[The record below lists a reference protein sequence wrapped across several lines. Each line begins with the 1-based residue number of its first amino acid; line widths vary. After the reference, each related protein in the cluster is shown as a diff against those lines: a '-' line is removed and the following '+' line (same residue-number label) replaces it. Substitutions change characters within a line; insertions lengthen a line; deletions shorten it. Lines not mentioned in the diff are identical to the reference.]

1 MGYKF
6 STYAYWWIRQGITRG
21 IANQART
28 IRLPVHMPAKW
39 SKICKATTTLRKE
52 LGQAPTPSELLEHL
66 QQTDPKGRWNAKGLE
81 EVGEAFSLKTV
92 SLDAPM
98 AGSETPLLELI
109 RATMPDEVEPLSMLE
124 LKEKLAKALESLS
137 EKEQVVL
144 KKRFGLDG
152 EDPKTLE
159 QIAKEMNCGKDKI
172 SLTEN
177 LALRKL
183 RYTQRNLGGIFDLL
197 D

>member
-1 MGYKF
+1 
-6 STYAYWWIRQGITRG
+6 
-21 IANQART
+21 
-28 IRLPVHMPAKW
+28 
-39 SKICKATTTLRKE
+39 
-52 LGQAPTPSELLEHL
+52 
-66 QQTDPKGRWNAKGLE
+66 
-81 EVGEAFSLKTV
+81 
-92 SLDAPM
+92 
-98 AGSETPLLELI
+98 
-109 RATMPDEVEPLSMLE
+109 MLE